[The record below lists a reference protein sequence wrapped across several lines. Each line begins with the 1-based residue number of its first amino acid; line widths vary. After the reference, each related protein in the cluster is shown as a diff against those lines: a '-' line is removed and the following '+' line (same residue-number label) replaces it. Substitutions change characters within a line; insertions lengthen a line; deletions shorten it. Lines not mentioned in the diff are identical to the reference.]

1 MTGSRAAAALALLSL
16 AACSGVQ
23 SALDPAGIQA
33 DRVAGL
39 WWFMLIVASIVFVLV
54 VAALAYSVVAGRSRA
69 PATMPEGRRDR
80 RMILA
85 ISAAT
90 VATVVVLFAFLIVNF
105 STERALASLP
115 GDQAVAVKVVGHQ
128 WWWEIEYVDSIANRR
143 LVTANE
149 LHIPVG
155 APIKIELESRDVI
168 HSFWVPRLH
177 GKLDLVPGY
186 KNVLWLRAD
195 SAGVY
200 RGQCAE
206 FCGHQHAKMAFTVVA
221 KSRADFDA
229 WLEQQRQPAPEPVTE
244 EQARGRDVFL
254 DAPCVM
260 CHTIRGTPAG
270 GKVAPD
276 LTHLASRGTIGAGS
290 LPNTRGNL
298 GGWILDPHSIK
309 PGVKMPANPLSSSD
323 LHSLLSYLESLR

>member
-1 MTGSRAAAALALLSL
+1 MTRRAAAVAAPLALG
-16 AACSGVQ
+16 ACSGVQ
-23 SALDPAGIQA
+23 SMLDPAGVQA

-54 VAALAYSVVAGRSRA
+54 LAALAYSLVAGRRRA
-69 PATMPEGRRDR
+69 PATMTEARRDR
-80 RMILA
+80 RMVVA

-90 VATVVVLFAFLIVNF
+90 IATVVVLFAFLIVNF

-115 GDQAVAVKVVGHQ
+115 GDAAVSVKVVGHQ
-128 WWWEIEYVDSIANRR
+128 WWWEIEYVDSVANRR

-177 GKLDLVPGY
+177 GKLDLVPGHR
-186 KNVLWLRAD
+186 NVLWLRAD

-221 KSRADFDA
+221 ESRADFDA
-229 WLEQQRQPAPEPVTE
+229 WLEHQRQPAAEPVTE

-254 DAPCVM
+254 DAPCLM
-260 CHTIRGTPAG
+260 CHTVRGTPAG

-276 LTHLASRGTIGAGS
+276 LTHLASRGTIAAGT

-298 GGWILDPHSIK
+298 AGWILDPHSIK
-309 PGVKMPANPLSSSD
+309 PGVKMPATPLSSPD
-323 LHSLLSYLESLR
+323 LHALLSYLESLR